1 MNVSYSVILP
11 AYNEEKTINRAIN
24 ETLAAFEVFGVPF
37 EIIVVDDGSHDQTV
51 ALVREKQASHPNLLL
66 IKSAENTGKGGAI
79 KKGVEAATGDLLLF
93 MDCDLATH
101 PSQFAGFIPHL
112 REHPVVIGSRRIEGS
127 EITIAQPL
135 YRSLLGE
142 LFNTIIRRYLGIR
155 SSDTQCGFKAFQTP
169 VAKELFENLQTKGWT
184 FDVELLLKADR
195 TGYSIKELPVQW
207 RNGRDSKVSLSDGW
221 RILKELHTLKKNHK

>member
-1 MNVSYSVILP
+1 MNVSYSVVLP
-11 AYNEEKTINRAIN
+11 AYNEEKTINRAID
-24 ETLAAFEVFGVPF
+24 ETLVAFEVFGEPF
-37 EIIVVDDGSHDQTV
+37 EIIVVDDGSHDQTA
-51 ALVREKQASHPNLLL
+51 ALVREKQASIPNLLF
-66 IKSAENTGKGGAI
+66 IKSTENTGKGGAI

-93 MDCDLATH
+93 LDCDLATH

-127 EITIAQPL
+127 EIAIAQPL

-169 VAKELFENLQTKGWT
+169 VAKELFKNLQTKGWT

-221 RILKELHTLKKNHK
+221 RILKELRTLKKNNK